1 MSNRWTCTIPVQQ
14 GETLSQC
21 QNDRGS
27 EDRLYISR
35 HYHSAWKRKIEMKS
49 NLMPRI
55 QPFFPDTKRCG
66 PSILERHHFLH
77 ALLNLVTANEG
88 GVPVQE
94 GLSPSKTVIPSLLP
108 VQQFLMVMGT
118 FPAAELW
125 LCHSKYLKIIF
136 YTGLAKLPAI
146 SFKIGHLQVGR
157 HLLDWHAVRLL
168 LHPDRFQAANAAS
181 LHWHLTKMWVRS
193 WKDETLTT
201 GRL

>member
-1 MSNRWTCTIPVQQ
+1 
-14 GETLSQC
+14 
-21 QNDRGS
+21 
-27 EDRLYISR
+27 
-35 HYHSAWKRKIEMKS
+35 MKS

-118 FPAAELW
+118 FPAAEL
-125 LCHSKYLKIIF
+125 
-136 YTGLAKLPAI
+136 
-146 SFKIGHLQVGR
+146 
-157 HLLDWHAVRLL
+157 
-168 LHPDRFQAANAAS
+168 
-181 LHWHLTKMWVRS
+181 
-193 WKDETLTT
+193 
-201 GRL
+201 